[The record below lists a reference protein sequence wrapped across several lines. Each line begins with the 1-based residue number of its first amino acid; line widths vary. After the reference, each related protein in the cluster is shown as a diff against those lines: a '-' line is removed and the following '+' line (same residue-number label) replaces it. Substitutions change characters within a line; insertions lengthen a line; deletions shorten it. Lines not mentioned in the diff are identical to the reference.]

1 MNLARP
7 VQLAVLLALAS
18 AALRC
23 EGAGI
28 SLYASGQPVREV
40 LQKLSDSAGQA
51 IVLDPGVRGNLD
63 LALTD
68 VPFTS
73 ALSAI
78 CRSLDADWKKEQME
92 DDEGGKMDVYHIRP
106 RSSPVASATATA
118 ASAPAEKP
126 SAPSTKPSTRSAPNE
141 TPSRKDEETISTTI
155 TQAELRALVD
165 SLPDIDI
172 LMTPRTQPRSG
183 RLPVYRNLSPGPVVI
198 SRRPYLV
205 LGPYG
210 PYFVYPRRG
219 GVEYSYPATYIPR
232 RYLPAGW

>member
-92 DDEGGKMDVYHIRP
+92 DDEGGKMDVYHIRS
-106 RSSPVASATATA
+106 RSSAVQAASSPVAR
-118 ASAPAEKP
+118 PP
-126 SAPSTKPSTRSAPNE
+126 APSTKPSTRAAPDE
-141 TPSRKDEETISTTI
+141 TPSRKDEEKISTTI
-155 TQAELRALVD
+155 TQTELRALVD

>member
-1 MNLARP
+1 
-7 VQLAVLLALAS
+7 
-18 AALRC
+18 
-23 EGAGI
+23 
-28 SLYASGQPVREV
+28 
-40 LQKLSDSAGQA
+40 
-51 IVLDPGVRGNLD
+51 
-63 LALTD
+63 
-68 VPFTS
+68 
-73 ALSAI
+73 
-78 CRSLDADWKKEQME
+78 
-92 DDEGGKMDVYHIRP
+92 MDVYHIRP
-106 RSSPVASATATA
+106 RSTPAPAVSATSPA
-118 ASAPAEKP
+118 APD
-126 SAPSTKPSTRSAPNE
+126 E
-141 TPSRKDEETISTTI
+141 TPSRKKEKISTTI

-183 RLPVYRNLSPGPVVI
+183 RLPVYRTLSPGPVVI

>member
-1 MNLARP
+1 MNLTRP
-7 VQLAVLLALAS
+7 VQVAVVLVLAS

-23 EGAGI
+23 EGANI
-28 SLYASGQPVREV
+28 SVYASGQPVREV

-78 CRSLDADWKKEQME
+78 CRSLHADWKKEQME
-92 DDEGGKMDVYHIRP
+92 DDEGGKMDVYHIHP
-106 RSSPVASATATA
+106 RSMPASAASEPTA
-118 ASAPAEKP
+118 AKPA
-126 SAPSTKPSTRSAPNE
+126 APSTKPSARSAPDE
-141 TPSRKDEETISTTI
+141 TPSRKDEDKISATI